1 MKTSRFFAELNSVYQ
16 AEIEDLK
23 SDSEGKNVLKA
34 RLREKRQ
41 QLPMLLPM
49 MASNP
54 EMLATA
60 FHEAFRFMNPMQM
73 ETLLSKEERNLPE
86 WASLNK
92 AIMLEAWAEPL
103 AKIVLAEADGSR
115 FLVIAAALEYLLRS
129 PAKAAVSQQDH
140 DDDDD
145 QDERDDGDD
154 DEQNQRFGRDDGD
167 DGDDYDLDEAGAD
180 WLAEQ
185 GFDRKD

>member
-1 MKTSRFFAELNSVYQ
+1 MKVSRFFSELNAVYQ
-16 AEIEDLK
+16 AEVEDLK
-23 SDSEGKNVLKA
+23 SDSEGKNVLRA

-41 QLPMLLPM
+41 QLPLLLPM

-60 FHEAFRFMNPMQM
+60 FHEAFRFMNPVQM
-73 ETLLSKEERNLPE
+73 ENLLSKEENRLPE
-86 WASLNK
+86 WSSLNK
-92 AIMLEAWAEPL
+92 VIQVEAWAEPL
-103 AKIVLAEADGSR
+103 VKIVVAEADGQR
-115 FLVIAAALEYLLRS
+115 FLVIAAALEYMLRS
-129 PAKAAVSQQDH
+129 PAKASAAAPR
-140 DDDDD
+140 DD
-145 QDERDDGDD
+145 DERDDETADEGDD
-154 DEQNQRFGRDDGD
+154 YADEQRFGRDDGD

>member
-1 MKTSRFFAELNSVYQ
+1 MKVSRFFNELNAVYQ
-16 AEIEDLK
+16 AEVEDLK
-23 SDSEGKNVLKA
+23 SDSEGKNVLRA

-41 QLPMLLPM
+41 QLPLLLPM
-49 MASNP
+49 MGSNP

-73 ETLLSKEERNLPE
+73 EALLTKEENRLPE

-92 AIMLEAWAEPL
+92 VIMLEAWAEPL
-103 AKIVLAEADGSR
+103 AKIVLAEAEGSR

-129 PAKAAVSQQDH
+129 PSKASAAQAR
-140 DDDDD
+140 DDDDEADNEAEDGEDYDD
-145 QDERDDGDD
+145 Q
-154 DEQNQRFGRDDGD
+154 QRFGRDDGD

-185 GFDRKD
+185 GFDRKE